1 MHIEDGDAPPPGH
14 RMTGAATAVT
24 DDDAPAQDEK
34 PAAPPTI
41 GPPILSSR
49 DLLAGHREV
58 IIQHGKE
65 QYRLRLTNSNKLILV
80 K

>member
-1 MHIEDGDAPPPGH
+1 MTETRTAMAKDTPSKADDGGDALK
-14 RMTGAATAVT
+14 TA
-24 DDDAPAQDEK
+24 
-34 PAAPPTI
+34 
-41 GPPILSSR
+41 GPPVLSSR

-58 IIQHGKE
+58 LIQHGAE